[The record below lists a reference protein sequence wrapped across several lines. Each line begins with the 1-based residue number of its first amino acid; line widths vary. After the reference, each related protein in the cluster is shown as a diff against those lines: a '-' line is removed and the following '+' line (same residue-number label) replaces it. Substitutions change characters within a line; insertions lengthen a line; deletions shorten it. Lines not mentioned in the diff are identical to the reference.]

1 MPENPRLPLWQGRTL
16 TLVGILLI
24 AANLRTAVAS
34 LSPIFVDIRVDFTL
48 SNLAVGVLG
57 LLPPICF
64 ALAAIFAPLLTR
76 RASLELL
83 VVLSLAAIVVGI
95 AVRAVSDSFIVLAFG
110 SLIVFAG
117 MGVGNVL
124 LPPLVKRYFPDRIG
138 QVTSLYAFVISV
150 GAFVPP
156 LIAVPIADTAG
167 WRTSVAIWAVLGL
180 FAIIPWVTVLARRHS
195 VRADPSDVI
204 EEPAA
209 GTLSSVWRSPIAW
222 ALATAFAVSSLNA
235 YALFAWLPE
244 MLRDIAGVNAEQA
257 GVLLSLYAAMGIPA
271 ALLVPIL
278 TTRMKNVALLV
289 YLAVAFFVVGYL
301 GLIFVPA
308 TATWLWVVLVGLG
321 PLLFPLCLVLI
332 NLRTRTHDGA
342 VALSSFTQGVGYT
355 LGALGPLAVGILHQS
370 TGGWTAA
377 LVLLALTAI
386 AAGVAGTVI
395 ARPHM
400 LEDGHRR

>member
-1 MPENPRLPLWQGRTL
+1 M
-16 TLVGILLI
+16 
-24 AANLRTAVAS
+24 
-34 LSPIFVDIRVDFTL
+34 
-48 SNLAVGVLG
+48 
-57 LLPPICF
+57 
-64 ALAAIFAPLLTR
+64 
-76 RASLELL
+76 
-83 VVLSLAAIVVGI
+83 
-95 AVRAVSDSFIVLAFG
+95 
-110 SLIVFAG
+110 
-117 MGVGNVL
+117 
-124 LPPLVKRYFPDRIG
+124 
-138 QVTSLYAFVISV
+138 
-150 GAFVPP
+150 
-156 LIAVPIADTAG
+156 
-167 WRTSVAIWAVLGL
+167 
-180 FAIIPWVTVLARRHS
+180 
-195 VRADPSDVI
+195 
-204 EEPAA
+204 
-209 GTLSSVWRSPIAW
+209 LSSVWRSSIGW

-271 ALLVPIL
+271 ALLVPVL

-301 GLIFVPA
+301 GLIFVPE

-355 LGALGPLAVGILHQS
+355 LGALGPLAVGILHQL

-400 LEDGHRR
+400 LEDAHRR